1 MLAGPAA
8 PRRGV
13 PQQQEIRN
21 VRKTIRVAAF
31 AMAFL
36 AAPAVLTAQEASG
49 QSAAPEAEIAQIQ
62 QRLMQTQ
69 QAALQ
74 DPALQQA
81 QAQVGQVLL
90 GVMQRQDPSMAEK
103 TARAAALQQDVAAAR
118 EAGDNARL
126 HELAAEAEQLQADFA
141 AARERAMEDAEV
153 QAAMTAFREQVVVKM
168 AEIDP
173 ETNDLLTRLDA
184 LQAGG

>member
-1 MLAGPAA
+1 MRMTFRAA
-8 PRRGV
+8 A
-13 PQQQEIRN
+13 I
-21 VRKTIRVAAF
+21 

-36 AAPAVLTAQEASG
+36 AAPAIAAAQEAPAPA
-49 QSAAPEAEIAQIQ
+49 AAPEGEIAQIQ

-69 QAALQ
+69 QTALQ

-81 QAQVGQVLL
+81 QAEMGQVLL
-90 GVMQRQDPSMAEK
+90 GVMQRQDPTMAQK
-103 TARAAALQQDVAAAR
+103 TARASALQQDVAAAR

-141 AARERAMEDAEV
+141 VARERAMADPEV
-153 QAAMTAFREQVVVKM
+153 HTAMTAFQEQVVARM

-173 ETNDLLTRLDA
+173 DTNDLLARLNE
-184 LQAGG
+184 LAGSR